1 MLRASPAVNLPLTRP
16 LGWAVGDF
24 FGRSLSGRACGRRAP
39 NRDFRD
45 RSFNSQT
52 TSMSIKLS
60 RKSASCRSRPRAWSQ
75 VATSMTSSEGCA
87 TNHARHG
94 VHRSSKVAPRK
105 AQEKSSRLPCFKT
118 LPLDLASS
126 PSSCGMTAIALTRR
140 LESTLSSHLNISTL
154 DQAVRDRRNRG
165 FAGVERADL
174 RRCPPGSTG
183 R

>member
-24 FGRSLSGRACGRRAP
+24 FGQSLSGRACGRRAP

-60 RKSASCRSRPRAWSQ
+60 RKSASRRSRPRAWSQ

-105 AQEKSSRLPCFKT
+105 AQKKFGSPALLHT
-118 LPLDLASS
+118 LLVDLASS
-126 PSSCGMTAIALTRR
+126 LSSCGMTFICANET
-140 LESTLSSHLNISTL
+140 
-154 DQAVRDRRNRG
+154 
-165 FAGVERADL
+165 AGVDGFRSL
-174 RRCPPGSTG
+174 MGQGRKLFGCRRFRVPAFSTCSFG
-183 R
+183 A